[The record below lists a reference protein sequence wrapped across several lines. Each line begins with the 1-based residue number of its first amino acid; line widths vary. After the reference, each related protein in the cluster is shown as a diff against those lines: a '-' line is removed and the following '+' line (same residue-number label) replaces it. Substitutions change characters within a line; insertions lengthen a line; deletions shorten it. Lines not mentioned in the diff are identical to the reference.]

1 MGEDSWA
8 VTNEWA
14 LFTLYNTKKLS
25 IYMESR
31 IQTEGQALVIT
42 SWDLLSSFQ
51 QPVAFT
57 TFLLNTLIPKYYFVL
72 GSNHLIV
79 YYNLFEW

>member
-14 LFTLYNTKKLS
+14 LFTLYNTNKQGV
-25 IYMESR
+25 YMESHTQ
-31 IQTEGQALVIT
+31 IEGQALVIT

-51 QPVAFT
+51 QPVAS
-57 TFLLNTLIPKYYFVL
+57 K
-72 GSNHLIV
+72 HLS
-79 YYNLFEW
+79 F